1 MKTDQFIKKLKNVI
15 NTEDLEKQIL
25 IVERLIQEDYT
36 SLETAAALM
45 KMAMTEE
52 NTDDESDNG
61 FGNTGASPGMVRFFL
76 NIGRKDRIKAKDIV
90 RAVGDKTGL
99 SSSIIGKVDVYD
111 KFSFMEI
118 PNNSAKDVYSMMK
131 GVKIKGRT
139 INIEPANKR
148 MK

>member
-1 MKTDQFIKKLKNVI
+1 
-15 NTEDLEKQIL
+15 
-25 IVERLIQEDYT
+25 
-36 SLETAAALM
+36 M

-131 GVKIKGRT
+131 GVCRKWI
-139 INIEPANKR
+139 
-148 MK
+148 